1 MKRLCTATTTA
12 GRPCQAWAIRD
23 SEPPRCPAHARMDR
37 SGTTREQRSEEIS
50 VYQRLLSDQEVVDLL
65 AYDGNDTLGDE
76 IAINRIM
83 LRRLLIYLQQADNI
97 SIPEV
102 VKIAALVFRGTRAV
116 TALLRDEKALSG
128 EAADGIAGAIGR
140 ALDELS
146 VELGLEL

>member
-23 SEPPRCPAHARMDR
+23 SDPPRCPAHARMDR
-37 SGTTREQRSEEIS
+37 NLTTRRQRTEEIT
-50 VYQRLLSDQEVVDLL
+50 VYRQQLSEQEVVDLI
-65 AYDGNDTLGDE
+65 ANGGGETLGDE

-83 LRRLLIYLQQADNI
+83 LGRLLNFLQEADDV

-102 VKIAALVFRGTRAV
+102 VKIVALVFRSTKAMS
-116 TALLRDEKALSG
+116 TLLRDEKALSG
-128 EAADGIAGAIGR
+128 EAAEGIAGAIGQ

-146 VELGLEL
+146 MELGLEL